1 MLIAGIMNFY
11 VFISA
16 QHKFAAKL
24 VKLLKFYGLSDI
36 HFSGGEGAGMIQVG
50 TDLHNF
56 EHYFQS

>member
-1 MLIAGIMNFY
+1 MLIAEIMNFY

-16 QHKFAAKL
+16 QHKFTAKL

-36 HFSGGEGAGMIQVG
+36 HFSGEGAGMIQVG